1 MLGRLTRAAL
11 RERAR
16 RNPDDLLFWT
26 EAYRN
31 INGRPFTV
39 PPALHAVYQDDHPF
53 VVIRKPSQVGVTE
66 FNLNTAAWAADR
78 QCAGRGVVLYLLPTG
93 EMADRISQTRMS
105 KVVQESPYLRR
116 RAVPEPG
123 IARGPANI
131 RRRTIGSGVVY
142 FCGSE
147 DETQYSGIDADVVI
161 LDEFDL
167 MQEEVLSLAQARLR
181 SSRSPRLRVTSTPT
195 ISDFGVSYLFDLSD
209 QRYYEMACPQCA
221 AWQEPRFPDS
231 VDWETL
237 QVVCLECRQPLDA
250 RQMGRWVPRRPDASD
265 VRGYQLNRLVLP
277 DPPLQQM
284 KMALEG
290 KISTSKETFFRQD
303 LGQPFTSP
311 ESRLTPDVIDSC
323 IEPWRPE
330 LPLKMYVMGVDVGSK
345 LHVVI
350 RGRFKERWYLFE
362 AFTADNFNEI
372 EPCFRRYNIQCCVVD
387 ALPETREARRFQQGH
402 LGTIWLAQYA
412 QQGLQPEWSYSE
424 WLVRAPRTLILD
436 EMLHRFRERAY
447 VLPDDVR
454 AIEDGEYFRQL
465 QAPVRTIELDQW
477 GQPVATYRSRQRD
490 DFAHAEVYATLAA
503 IRAALSEGG
512 VIFISYGP
520 GGLSSSSPRGVIMHD
535 SSFKLTEESPKF
547 HRRSESEA

>member
-1 MLGRLTRAAL
+1 MLGRLTLAAL

-16 RNPDDLLFWT
+16 RNPDNLLFWS
-26 EAYRN
+26 EAYRRL
-31 INGRPFTV
+31 NGGPFVV
-39 PPALHAVYQDDHPF
+39 PPALHAIYQDGHPF

-66 FNLNTAAWAADR
+66 LNLNTAAWAADR
-78 QCAGRGVVLYLLPTG
+78 RYAGRGVVLCLLPTG

-131 RRRTIGSGVVY
+131 RRRTIGPGVVY

-147 DETQYSGIDADVVI
+147 EETQYSGIDADVVI

-195 ISDFGVSYLFDLSD
+195 ISDFGISYLFDMSD
-209 QRYYEMACPQCA
+209 QRYYEMSCPQCST
-221 AWQEPRFPDS
+221 WQEPQFPDS
-231 VDWETL
+231 VDWDAYR
-237 QVVCLECRQPLDA
+237 VVCLHCRAPLDPW
-250 RQMGRWVPRRPDASD
+250 QEGRWVPRRREASEI
-265 VRGYQLNRLVLP
+265 RGYQLNRLALP
-277 DPPLQQM
+277 NPPLREM
-284 KMALEG
+284 KMALDG
-290 KISTSKETFFRQD
+290 AIPTTKEIFFRQD

-323 IEPWRPE
+323 IEPWRPQ
-330 LPLKMYVMGVDVGSK
+330 LPLKMYVMGIDVGSK

-372 EPCFRRYNIQCCVVD
+372 EPCFTCYKIECCVVD
-387 ALPETREARRFQQGH
+387 AFPETREAQRFQEAH
-402 LGTIWLAQYA
+402 YGTVWLAQYT
-412 QQGLQPEWSYSE
+412 QQGMGPEWSYDD

-436 EMLHRFRERAY
+436 ETLQRFRERTY
-447 VLPDDVR
+447 VLPPDVR
-454 AIEDGEYFRQL
+454 EIEGGEYFRHL
-465 QAPVRTIELDQW
+465 LAPVRTIQLDNW
-477 GQPVATYRSRQRD
+477 GQPVAVYRHRQPD
-490 DFAHAEVYATLAA
+490 DFAHAEVYATLAT
-503 IRAALSEGG
+503 IRATLSEGG
-512 VIFISYGP
+512 VFFIAYGP
-520 GGLSSSSPRGVIMHD
+520 GGLQLVEP
-535 SSFKLTEESPKF
+535 E
-547 HRRSESEA
+547 RSDYA